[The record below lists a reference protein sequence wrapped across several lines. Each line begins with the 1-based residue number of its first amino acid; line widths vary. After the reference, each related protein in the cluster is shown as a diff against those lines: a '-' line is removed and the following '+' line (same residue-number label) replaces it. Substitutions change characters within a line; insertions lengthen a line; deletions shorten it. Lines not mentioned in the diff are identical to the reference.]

1 MAKNSI
7 SVKSHQL
14 MREIVYF
21 KEIVMTESNQ
31 STNNRDNIHY
41 LNSAMF
47 PMSYFCQNKCP
58 YCSYRVHD
66 GDGPPV
72 LNVPYLIIQLVKE
85 AAANGCKEILCV
97 SGDRP
102 DKYSKVR
109 NRLGVWGFDSYLSYI
124 YTICEMVFLEGF
136 IPVVE
141 IGSLSGIDDYK
152 RLAEICSL
160 VRINLDAVNPSKHSK
175 IYPDSPGKLIET
187 RLQNIR
193 WAMEAGIPVSTGLLV
208 GIGETPTYRQ
218 KMLNELMNLHKEY
231 GLLHD
236 VVLQNFVPQVDTDFA
251 KKSACDD
258 SKLLHTIQLAQSTLS
273 DDIIITVNP
282 STVNSIQKILA
293 TGVRDIGR
301 LYSGKNLFFQEAQS
315 STETLVNSIAEY
327 GYDAVERLSL
337 SPAYIAK
344 KRYPDKLSQLFIS
357 SAADLEL

>member
-1 MAKNSI
+1 
-7 SVKSHQL
+7 
-14 MREIVYF
+14 MRELVYF
-21 KEIVMTESNQ
+21 KEIIMTGLNQ
-31 STNNRDNIHY
+31 LTNTTGNVHY

-58 YCSYRVHD
+58 YCSYRVAD
-66 GDGPPV
+66 GDGAPV

-109 NRLGVWGFDSYLSYI
+109 NRLAGWGFDSYLSYV

-141 IGSLSGIDDYK
+141 IGSLSGLSDYQ
-152 RLAEICSL
+152 RLSEICSL
-160 VRINLDAVNPSKHSK
+160 VRINLDAVNPSKHDK
-175 IYPDSPGKLIET
+175 IYPDSPGKAIEN

-236 VVLQNFVPQVDTDFA
+236 VIIQNFLPQTDTDFA

-258 SKLLHTIQLAQSTLS
+258 AKLIQTIQMAQSTLS
-273 DDIIITVNP
+273 SDVILSVNP
-282 STVNSIQKILA
+282 TTVHSIKKILA
-293 TGVRDIGR
+293 SGVRDIGR
-301 LYSGKNLFFQEAQS
+301 LYSGKNLFFQPGLDSPDTVLNAVQ
-315 STETLVNSIAEY
+315 NN
-327 GYDAVERLSL
+327 GYEAVERLSL

-357 SAADLEL
+357 SAADLEI